1 MFISRIR
8 KTLRFTT
15 SGKNLFL
22 PRMTL
27 FTALDSLSLIFR
39 KDYLRVLFY
48 VSFRR
53 FAYSNDYH
61 YAIVET
67 LLA

>member
-39 KDYLRVLFY
+39 KDYLRVLFH

-53 FAYSNDYH
+53 YSNDYH